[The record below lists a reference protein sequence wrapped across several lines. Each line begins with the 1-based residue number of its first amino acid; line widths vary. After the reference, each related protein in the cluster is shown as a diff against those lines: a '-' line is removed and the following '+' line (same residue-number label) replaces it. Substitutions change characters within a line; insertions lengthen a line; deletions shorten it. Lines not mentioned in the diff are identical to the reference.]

1 MQSLR
6 EDLQDEQELWLQ
18 SAPSHVR
25 LVYKQGGDKFV
36 MQPLVVLHLLRLFEF
51 PGLRDLADE
60 FQFGFKVLGPL
71 PPGTNWD
78 VRQDAKYSRPLTK
91 HQFEAMNSEHKK
103 TLAQEQGGS
112 EHAPAM
118 IAEVNKEMLKTR
130 FKGPF
135 VPAEV
140 AESSSAFGSRAF
152 PVVQQDKVRR
162 ADDWRRSGHN
172 STVFVLDSPPY
183 AGTQTVLTSV
193 QAAAE
198 FGPPVL
204 AALDHDGAYRA
215 LPVRNPDE
223 CFVFV
228 PSETGPEVFQHLV
241 LPFGGTGSVWAYL
254 RVADIIC
261 LITLALA
268 YIPASHFVDDFYF
281 GEPAYTAE
289 SAFECFCMLQSLFGF
304 TMKESKAQKPCS
316 KSILLGVL
324 WEILEQTIQ
333 AGPSQ
338 GRLEKLHTLIEK
350 HRQTT
355 A

>member
-1 MQSLR
+1 MIGAG
-6 EDLQDEQELWLQ
+6 QDTT
-18 SAPSHVR
+18 VR
-25 LVYKQGGDKFV
+25 CS
-36 MQPLVVLHLLRLFEF
+36 
-51 PGLRDLADE
+51 
-60 FQFGFKVLGPL
+60 
-71 PPGTNWD
+71 
-78 VRQDAKYSRPLTK
+78 YSTPHRTRAHRRFSCQYRRPL
-91 HQFEAMNSEHKK
+91 S
-103 TLAQEQGGS
+103 LALRCSQPS
-112 EHAPAM
+112 ITMAP
-118 IAEVNKEMLKTR
+118 IGHFPSGTR
-130 FKGPF
+130 
-135 VPAEV
+135 
-140 AESSSAFGSRAF
+140 
-152 PVVQQDKVRR
+152 D
-162 ADDWRRSGHN
+162 
-172 STVFVLDSPPY
+172 
-183 AGTQTVLTSV
+183 
-193 QAAAE
+193 
-198 FGPPVL
+198 
-204 AALDHDGAYRA
+204 
-215 LPVRNPDE
+215 PDE

-241 LPFGGTGSVWAYL
+241 LPFGGTSSVWAYL